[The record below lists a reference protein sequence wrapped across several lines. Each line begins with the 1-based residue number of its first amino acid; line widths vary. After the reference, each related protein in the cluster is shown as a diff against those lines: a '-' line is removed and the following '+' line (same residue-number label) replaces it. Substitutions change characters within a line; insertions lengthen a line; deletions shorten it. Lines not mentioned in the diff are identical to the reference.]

1 MTVANAQLAALG
13 DATRRTIFELIASR
27 PRTVAEIT
35 RKVTV
40 SQSAVSQHLKV
51 LREAGLISERRD
63 GTSRLYRAR
72 PEGLAEV
79 REFMKD
85 YWEIGLE
92 ALRVEAESEQRK
104 INEQRNSANN

>member
-1 MTVANAQLAALG
+1 MQAALE
-13 DATRRTIFELIASR
+13 AIVEPRRREILQLIRTAELPAGQIAEHFKDVSR
-27 PRTVAEIT
+27 P
-35 RKVTV
+35 
-40 SQSAVSQHLKV
+40 AVSQHLKV

-72 PEGLAEV
+72 PQGLAEV

-104 INEQRNSANN
+104 INEQRNSPNN